1 MKYLESFADRKL
13 KGDDKF
19 EIAEIFHSIISD
31 DNLYKYDGTFDS
43 NQILYDI
50 TDEAIKL
57 YVGRNCLEEFKNIIP
72 KIKHFISVVEDFGYY
87 PHILN
92 NYQKKKK
99 FGTELQDYTNYLIEF
114 FKHGGNP
121 EPLKILL

>member
-1 MKYLESFADRKL
+1 MKYLESFDDRNL

-19 EIAEIFHSIISD
+19 EISQIFHSTISD
-31 DNLYKYDGTFDS
+31 DLYEYDGVPYTD
-43 NQILYDI
+43 QILYKI
-50 TDEAIKL
+50 TDYAIKL

-72 KIKHFISVVEDFGYY
+72 KIKHFISVVEDYGYY

-121 EPLKILL
+121 EPLTILL

>member
-1 MKYLESFADRKL
+1 MRYLESFADRNL
-13 KGDDKF
+13 KEDDKF
-19 EIAEIFHSIISD
+19 EIYHIFQSIISD

-57 YVGRNCLEEFKNIIP
+57 YVGRNCLEEFKKIIP
-72 KIKHFISVVEDFGYY
+72 QLKHFMEVVEDYGYY

-114 FKHGGNP
+114 FKHSVNP
-121 EPLKILL
+121 NPLTILL